1 MKKSNIYLISLLSSV
16 TLFIITGA
24 VVSVARGKPEKNE
37 NSFTQKVPA
46 YSYISLQNTNYYVS
60 IATADSYEFK
70 VYLEKDVEQIEIPYT
85 IKGDTLVLSE
95 LPKERAEGMES
106 LQLSLPLET
115 LNIIAKSS
123 NIGFNEFKG
132 SSLKLELDGSEG
144 YMRNREGKGLSNLE
158 ISGTNNS
165 NFDSH
170 LACDSIRLN
179 LDKSNFNNWG
189 DTQFIEGKLINKAS
203 VTQNN
208 PGETNLSKDATSQ
221 IHYYYND

>member
-24 VVSVARGKPEKNE
+24 LVSVARGKPEKNE

-46 YSYISLQNTNYYVS
+46 YSYISLQHTNYDVS

-70 VYLEKDVEQIEIPYT
+70 VYLEKEVEQVEIPYT

-95 LPKERAEGMES
+95 LPKEMAKGMES
-106 LQLSLPLET
+106 LQLNLPLEEV
-115 LNIIAKSS
+115 NVIAKSS
-123 NIGFNEFKG
+123 EIGFNKFKG

-144 YMRNREGKGLSNLE
+144 YMRNRVAKGLSNLE

-165 NFDSH
+165 NFNFH
-170 LACDSIRLN
+170 LACDTLRLN
-179 LDKSNFNNWG
+179 LDNSNFNNWG
-189 DTQFIEGKLINKAS
+189 DTQFIEGKLTNNAF